1 MGALLAMPYM
11 TLAAGAST
19 TGGSL
24 WLGPDNVAGWSMH
37 IITTGTLTGSFK
49 FYRSSDPRARPD
61 RSTAD
66 RAAAAWKEFTSDVS
80 SMISNPAGGT
90 TDFEVMASDFRADF
104 LRMDY
109 VHVSGSGTVTVFFS
123 GHGA

>member
-1 MGALLAMPYM
+1 MASSTDTLQAPVPRRTGARIWNR
-11 TLAAGAST
+11 TLSVLMAVF
-19 TGGSL
+19 L
-24 WLGPDNVAGWSMH
+24 VNVALMIATVAINSFAKVWR
-37 IITTGTLTGSFK
+37 GTWL
-49 FYRSSDPRARPD
+49 PD
-61 RSTAD
+61 GYTAQWY
-66 RAAAAWKEFTSDVS
+66 AAAWKEFTSDVS